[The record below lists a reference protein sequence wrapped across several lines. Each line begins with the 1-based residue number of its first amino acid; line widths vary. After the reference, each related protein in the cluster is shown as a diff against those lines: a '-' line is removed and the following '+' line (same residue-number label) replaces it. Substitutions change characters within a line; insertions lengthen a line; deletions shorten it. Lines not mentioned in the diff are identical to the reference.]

1 MVEPLSDTLA
11 SPWVFVRTSP
21 FHIGV
26 WPESPTYLS
35 LAAPDR
41 RFHLRPFT
49 SS

>member
-11 SPWVFVRTSP
+11 PPWVFVRTSP
-21 FHIGV
+21 FLELRPDI
-26 WPESPTYLS
+26 PDILS

-41 RFHLRPFT
+41 RFHLLPFT